1 MNSKLYP
8 LGLALGG
15 GGARGFAHLGV
26 AQALAEAGLRP
37 DIISGT
43 SAGSIVG
50 AMLASGHTPLE
61 CMELFAHMKM
71 RHLAKPAVS
80 RKGFLEYSHLEEELG
95 TFIGVKTFEELKIPL
110 VVTAS
115 DMNTAQPVHFR
126 TGELLPCII
135 ASCSIPVVFVPRE
148 INGKEY
154 VDGGVF
160 MNVPV
165 RPIRPACRHVIAVD
179 INSFDTT
186 ERIPNMLRMAIR
198 AFHICLARNT
208 DIDHSMADRVIEPE
222 NLTRFGIFDI
232 EHYQDIFNAGYQ
244 AAKHMLEVEPLN

>member
-80 RKGFLEYSHLEEELG
+80 RKGFLEYSHLEEELE
-95 TFIGVKTFEELKIPL
+95 TFIGVRTFEELKIPL

-135 ASCSIPVVFVPRE
+135 ASCSIPVVFVPRATYDANPGDYAVYTG
-148 INGKEY
+148 IT
-154 VDGGVF
+154 
-160 MNVPV
+160 PV
-165 RPIRPACRHVIAVD
+165 RCVGIHLEGDFSLSVI
-179 INSFDTT
+179 
-186 ERIPNMLRMAIR
+186 
-198 AFHICLARNT
+198 
-208 DIDHSMADRVIEPE
+208 IE
-222 NLTRFGIFDI
+222 
-232 EHYQDIFNAGYQ
+232 
-244 AAKHMLEVEPLN
+244 

>member
-80 RKGFLEYSHLEEELG
+80 RKGFLEYSHLEEELE
-95 TFIGVKTFEELKIPL
+95 TFIGVRTFEELKIPL

-135 ASCSIPVVFVPRE
+135 ASCSIPVVFVPRATYDA
-148 INGKEY
+148 NPGDY
-154 VDGGVF
+154 
-160 MNVPV
+160 
-165 RPIRPACRHVIAVD
+165 AVY
-179 INSFDTT
+179 T
-186 ERIPNMLRMAIR
+186 
-198 AFHICLARNT
+198 
-208 DIDHSMADRVIEPE
+208 
-222 NLTRFGIFDI
+222 GITP
-232 EHYQDIFNAGYQ
+232 
-244 AAKHMLEVEPLN
+244 VEPGAEWLLVHSTGMGISQNFATLFAYPQVHIEQRLIPQIEAHPE

>member
-1 MNSKLYP
+1 
-8 LGLALGG
+8 
-15 GGARGFAHLGV
+15 
-26 AQALAEAGLRP
+26 
-37 DIISGT
+37 
-43 SAGSIVG
+43 
-50 AMLASGHTPLE
+50 
-61 CMELFAHMKM
+61 
-71 RHLAKPAVS
+71 
-80 RKGFLEYSHLEEELG
+80 
-95 TFIGVKTFEELKIPL
+95 
-110 VVTAS
+110 
-115 DMNTAQPVHFR
+115 
-126 TGELLPCII
+126 
-135 ASCSIPVVFVPRE
+135 
-148 INGKEY
+148 
-154 VDGGVF
+154 

>member
-50 AMLASGHTPLE
+50 AMLASGHTPVE

-80 RKGFLEYSHLEEELG
+80 RKGFLEYSHLEEELE
-95 TFIGVKTFEELKIPL
+95 TFIGVRTFEELKIPL

-135 ASCSIPVVFVPRE
+135 ASCSIPISSITSAINLCIVPWLHPGQKCMTASVSKRGFE
-148 INGKEY
+148 
-154 VDGGVF
+154 
-160 MNVPV
+160 
-165 RPIRPACRHVIAVD
+165 
-179 INSFDTT
+179 
-186 ERIPNMLRMAIR
+186 
-198 AFHICLARNT
+198 
-208 DIDHSMADRVIEPE
+208 
-222 NLTRFGIFDI
+222 
-232 EHYQDIFNAGYQ
+232 
-244 AAKHMLEVEPLN
+244 